1 MYDFFNDPTQ
11 LAPAKVLYEARADGS
26 FVLSSPEPLQP
37 YARCIGQWLEHWAV
51 QTPQR
56 AYLAERRGAGW
67 FSLNYAQVRQRV
79 GALAQGLL
87 ELDLPAGAAAD
98 ALGKRSGPGA
108 VDLGGAARGHP
119 GVDDFRGVLAQHRQ
133 RVQQTQG
140 DCRSAQACADFVND
154 GDAYCRAIELVN
166 PDCPVVAARNA
177 QEIRGA
183 LAVAAVVQGR
193 SSW

>member
-26 FVLSSPEPLQP
+26 FVLSSPDPLQP

-87 ELDLPAGAAAD
+87 ELDLPAGRPLLMLSENDLDQALLTLAALHVGIPVSTISVAYSRNTGSGCSKLKAIVEVLKP
-98 ALGKRSGPGA
+98 ALI
-108 VDLGGAARGHP
+108 
-119 GVDDFRGVLAQHRQ
+119 
-133 RVQQTQG
+133 
-140 DCRSAQACADFVND
+140 FVND

-166 PDCPVVAARNA
+166 PDCPV
-177 QEIRGA
+177 
-183 LAVAAVVQGR
+183 AVSYTHLTLPTKRIV
-193 SSW
+193 

>member
-51 QTPQR
+51 QTPER

-67 FSLNYAQVRQRV
+67 FSLSYAQVRQRV

-87 ELDLPAGAAAD
+87 ELDLPTGRPLLMLSENDLDQALLTLAALHVGIPVSTISRAGSTWSTA
-98 ALGKRSGPGA
+98 RSNS
-108 VDLGGAARGHP
+108 L
-119 GVDDFRGVLAQHRQ
+119 
-133 RVQQTQG
+133 RVVSG
-140 DCRSAQACADFVND
+140 
-154 GDAYCRAIELVN
+154 
-166 PDCPVVAARNA
+166 
-177 QEIRGA
+177 
-183 LAVAAVVQGR
+183 
-193 SSW
+193 